1 MAHEISLAL
10 TSRDVSS
17 VRANAN
23 RCSERERQLEIW
35 AEFHRP
41 CLLPLRAESLLHSKY
56 HVFWPALPPRN
67 SFRI

>member
-1 MAHEISLAL
+1 MDDEISLEL
-10 TSRDVSS
+10 TSRDVLS

-23 RCSERERQLEIW
+23 RYSERERQLEFW

-41 CLLPLRAESLLHSKY
+41 CFLPLRPESFLHSKH
-56 HVFWPALPPRN
+56 HVFWPALLPGK